1 MSLICDVIDLVAY
14 VFLKKTVDY
23 QLHKSHVTRV
33 MRVMV
38 YNIEKLT
45 LKGYYTEFTCWKEYK
60 LFVCDY
66 N

>member
-23 QLHKSHVTRV
+23 QLHTSHVTRV

-45 LKGYYTEFTCWKEYK
+45 LKGYYTEFTC
-60 LFVCDY
+60 
-66 N
+66 